1 MAVEYPGL
9 SIGIETDP
17 QFDLSGYTWKFVIL
31 DSSGRARPSA
41 GAATESVAYVVQNS
55 PRQGKGATVMT
66 SGFTKV
72 VAGAPLPINAEVIL
86 EYVSAG
92 DNGKAIPVPAG
103 AGTYRVRGLVIV
115 AAPAEDDVATI
126 QIVNYNKTV

>member
-1 MAVEYPGL
+1 MGC
-9 SIGIETDP
+9 ETDP
-17 QFDLSGYTWKFVIL
+17 QFDLSTYTWKFVIL

-41 GAATESVAYVVQNS
+41 GAATETIAYVVQNA
-55 PRQGKGATVMT
+55 PRRGQGVTVMT

-72 VAGAPLPINAEVIL
+72 VAGAPLPINAEVVM
-86 EYVSAG
+86 EYVSG
-92 DNGKAIPVPAG
+92 SDNGKAIPVPAG
-103 AGTYRVRGLVIV
+103 AGTYWVRGLVVV